1 MFGSA
6 TVDVEGFKVIGSVI
20 GRGEIEGGNGGML
33 HRDKKNTLFIV
44 RMKQG
49 VYYDDFLGET
59 MA

>member
-1 MFGSA
+1 
-6 TVDVEGFKVIGSVI
+6 
-20 GRGEIEGGNGGML
+20 ML